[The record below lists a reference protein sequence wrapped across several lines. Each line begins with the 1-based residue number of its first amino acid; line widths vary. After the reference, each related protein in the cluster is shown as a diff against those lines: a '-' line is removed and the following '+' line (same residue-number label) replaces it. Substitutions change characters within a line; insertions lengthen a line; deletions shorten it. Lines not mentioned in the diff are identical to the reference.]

1 MGLICMNSGM
11 FKIAKLAFQR
21 LTNVKSGHFCLLI
34 NFYDRWY
41 NRWYNRISYE
51 ETRFSFSLIFN
62 CSARQRN

>member
-21 LTNVKSGHFCLLI
+21 LTSVKSGHFCLLI
-34 NFYDRWY
+34 NFYD
-41 NRWYNRISYE
+41 RWYNRISYE

-62 CSARQRN
+62 YSDS